1 MSNREKFEQFHSDN
15 PHILQEIIRMVEQ
28 AVQSGEKKLGI
39 RWIVE
44 VLRWNKR
51 VLTQSE
57 DFKLPNAHIPYYTR
71 LIDKVRPDLG
81 HHITRATSQADF
93 DE

>member
-1 MSNREKFEQFHSDN
+1 MILRSTTMSNREKFEQFHSDN

-51 VLTQSE
+51 V
-57 DFKLPNAHIPYYTR
+57 FRI
-71 LIDKVRPDLG
+71 
-81 HHITRATSQADF
+81 
-93 DE
+93 

>member
-15 PHILQEIIRMVEQ
+15 PHILQELIHMVEQ
-28 AVQSGEKKLGI
+28 AVQSGEKKIGI
-39 RWIVE
+39 RWVVE

-51 VLTQSE
+51 ILTQSE
-57 DFKLPNAHIPYYTR
+57 DFKLPCAHIPYYTR

-81 HHITRATSQADF
+81 HHITRAKSEADF